1 MAKKTLKFNSA
12 KAIDGFKTAIL
23 KATDRILEEYYDE
36 IYSKMKTQKAKEGLT
51 KMSETEENLIRIKI
65 IGDANAIM
73 DSYGTG
79 STMDKNN
86 PYLQEYMNSELWN
99 DLRQGY
105 AIVGRAEGEYTNI
118 YGDTAYSSGKMAGSD
133 VEYITHTR
141 KPSYAF
147 QNAEIWIEN
156 GNRPKELLIDAIR
169 EYFSTIHLYFEY
181 M

>member
-12 KAIDGFKTAIL
+12 KAIEGFKTAIL
-23 KATDRILEEYYDE
+23 KATDRILEEYYNE

-86 PYLQEYMNSELWN
+86 PYLQEYNH
-99 DLRQGY
+99 
-105 AIVGRAEGEYTNI
+105 AILVCCCHI
-118 YGDTAYSSGKMAGSD
+118 
-133 VEYITHTR
+133 
-141 KPSYAF
+141 
-147 QNAEIWIEN
+147 
-156 GNRPKELLIDAIR
+156 
-169 EYFSTIHLYFEY
+169 
-181 M
+181 

>member
-1 MAKKTLKFNSA
+1 MSKKRLRFNSA
-12 KAIDGFKTAIL
+12 KAIQGFKDTIR
-23 KATDRILEEYYDE
+23 KAADDVLTEYYSE
-36 IYSKMKTQKAKEGLT
+36 IYTKLKTQSGKDGLSL
-51 KMSETEENLIRIKI
+51 MTEEEENRFKMQI
-65 IGDANAIM
+65 IGNANAIM

-79 STMDKNN
+79 SSMDKSN

-133 VEYITHTR
+133 VEHITHTR
-141 KPSYAF
+141 QPSYAF
-147 QNAEIWIEN
+147 QNAEIWIKG
-156 GNRPKELLIDAIR
+156 GNRADEIISLAIKS
-169 EYFSTIHLYFEY
+169 YFSDISRYFDF

>member
-12 KAIDGFKTAIL
+12 KAIEGFKQAIT
-23 KATDRILEEYYDE
+23 KAADDILTEYYAE
-36 IYSKMKTQKAKEGLT
+36 IYAKMKTQKGKDGLDIMT
-51 KMSETEENLIRIKI
+51 ETEENILKMKI

-79 STMDKNN
+79 SEMDKNN
-86 PYLQEYMNSELWN
+86 PYLQEYMNSDLWN

-105 AIVGRAEGEYTNI
+105 AIVGRREGEYKNI
-118 YGDTAYSSGKMAGSD
+118 YGDTDYSSGKMAGSD
-133 VEYITHTR
+133 VEEVVHTR

-147 QNAEIWIEN
+147 QNAKIWIEN
-156 GNRPKELLIDAIR
+156 GNRPKELLIIAIKN
-169 EYFSTIHLYFEY
+169 YFSTIFKYFEY

>member
-12 KAIDGFKTAIL
+12 KAIEGFKTAIL
-23 KATDRILEEYYDE
+23 KATDQILEEYYNE

-105 AIVGRAEGEYTNI
+105 AIVGRAEGDYTNI
-118 YGDTAYSSGKMAGSD
+118 YGNTAYSSGRMAGEN
-133 VEYITHTR
+133 VESVVHTR

-147 QNAEIWIEN
+147 QNAEIWIEK

-169 EYFSTIHLYFEY
+169 EYFSTIHFYFEY